1 MMAETEAESPLMRDT
16 IRTARELGMAAVAEA
31 RGGVG
36 VALRVAKRH
45 RRGAAPAME
54 RAVGE
59 MLSLGGRYGAPF
71 AEMVS
76 KIDSQRECASL
87 PETFTNVVAGLL
99 SDGQHNWGRVVAVYV
114 LAEQLA
120 RRNAEMNRPDRVD
133 LVGRLAGDVVA
144 QRMGPWIAD
153 QGGWEAF
160 EAAAPAPANQRRAS
174 KALLAISSLALCA
187 AGLGALAAAVMA
199 R

>member
-1 MMAETEAESPLMRDT
+1 
-16 IRTARELGMAAVAEA
+16 
-31 RGGVG
+31 
-36 VALRVAKRH
+36 
-45 RRGAAPAME
+45 ME
-54 RAVGE
+54 KMVDE
-59 MLSLGGRYGAPF
+59 MLSQPQYGAPI

-76 KIDSQRECASL
+76 KIVSQRDLS
-87 PETFTNVVAGLL
+87 ETFADVVAGLL
-99 SDGQHNWGRVVAVYV
+99 SDGRCNWGRAVAVFA

-120 RRNAEMNRPDRVD
+120 RRRPDRAD
-133 LVGRLAGDVVA
+133 LVGRLAGDAVA
-144 QRMGPWIAD
+144 QKMGPWIAD

-174 KALLAISSLALCA
+174 KALLVISSLALCA